1 MDKAVPREGCKI
13 CDSADVSVIQNL
25 SAKSLTSAWKN
36 NLGLDVSSLF
46 ENIEKIEV
54 KECSKCH
61 LIYFLPDF
69 YPSSDW
75 IYSELQKFDWY
86 YMPKKW
92 EYQMALMDMKASRKI
107 LEIGCGA
114 GHFLKEAQ
122 EKLGAMAIGIEL
134 NEGVVKQSQ
143 RQRLDTYFMDI
154 EEAASLW
161 PKEFDAVCSFQV
173 LEHVNNPKLFLLKAI
188 ELLRPG
194 GKLIIGT
201 PNADS
206 FLKHQFNVLDMPPH
220 HLTRWN
226 SRVMSNL
233 PNSLPLALQRIKEE
247 PLATYHVR
255 DYLESHCAVTRES
268 SSIRKLCSSRLLNI
282 FVMVFI
288 HSRIHRLLKGHSL
301 YACFARI

>member
-122 EKLGAMAIGIEL
+122 EKLGAMAVGIEL

-173 LEHVNNPKLFLLKAI
+173 LEHVASIDHIFSECIRVLK
-188 ELLRPG
+188 PG
-194 GKLIIGT
+194 G
-201 PNADS
+201 
-206 FLKHQFNVLDMPPH
+206 M
-220 HLTRWN
+220 
-226 SRVMSNL
+226 M
-233 PNSLPLALQRIKEE
+233 
-247 PLATYHVR
+247 YHVCPN
-255 DYLESHCAVTRES
+255 YSAFYEGHYAVFWLPF
-268 SSIRKLCSSRLLNI
+268 IR
-282 FVMVFI
+282 
-288 HSRIHRLLKGHSL
+288 
-301 YACFARI
+301 